1 MNGNQ
6 GHTAHEL
13 CLGALADDV
22 AALQRPTVESTAR
35 LRQARNRLVLSARA
49 LASAR
54 GGREAYGLRARRWT
68 PLALAAGAALAIA
81 LVVSRREQPLTFA
94 AGPQEGQEGQEGEK
108 GKEGSA
114 RLGVPLRAPAHAPL
128 PLTFSD
134 GTAFTV
140 APRSQLTVTDVA
152 AHGAGVVLNEGALVA
167 AVVPRA
173 RSRWRVQAGP
183 YTVAVTGTRFTVEW
197 HPRSRSF
204 QLTLQEGAV
213 TVFGPSFGPNGRRVT
228 PQETLRAGPEPPPAP
243 PPVAAPRPVM
253 PLGAAAPASGE
264 RPGVAAIRQAPA
276 ARSTWKRLAQAG
288 RYADALGAA
297 EREGFAEIC
306 RGAPATDLLILGNAA
321 RFAQQPERAKRAFR
335 AARSRRGTSHESAVA
350 AFELGR
356 LAHDV
361 GRRYRDAADWF
372 ALYLREEPG
381 GALAHEAVGR
391 RMEALHRAGDGQA
404 ARRAAEAYL
413 DLYPDGPHQG
423 LARQLLRM

>member
-1 MNGNQ
+1 MNGHR
-6 GHTAHEL
+6 GHTADEL
-13 CLGALADDV
+13 RLGALADDV

-49 LASAR
+49 LPPAR
-54 GGREAYGLRARRWT
+54 GGREASWLRARRWT
-68 PLALAAGAALAIA
+68 PLALAAGAALVIA
-81 LVVSRREQPLTFA
+81 LVVSRGEQPLTFA
-94 AGPQEGQEGQEGEK
+94 AGPGQ
-108 GKEGSA
+108 GSA

-152 AHGAGVVLNEGALVA
+152 AQGAGVVLNEGALVA

-243 PPVAAPRPVM
+243 PPIAAPASVAH
-253 PLGAAAPASGE
+253 LGAAAPASGE
-264 RPGVAAIRQAPA
+264 RPGAAAVRQAPA
-276 ARSTWKRLAQAG
+276 ARSTWKRLAQTG
-288 RYADALGAA
+288 RYADALAAA
-297 EREGFAEIC
+297 EEEGFAEIC
-306 RGAPATDLLILGNAA
+306 RGAPATDLLLLGNAA
-321 RFAQQPERAKRAFR
+321 RFAQQPERAERAFR
-335 AARSRRGTSHESAVA
+335 AARARRGTSHESAVA

-356 LAHDV
+356 LSHDV
-361 GRRYRDAADWF
+361 GRRYRDSADWF
-372 ALYLREEPG
+372 ALYLREEPA

-391 RMEALHRAGDGQA
+391 RMEALHRAGDRQA

-413 DLYPDGPHQG
+413 GLYPDGPHQG